1 MDIIL
6 ENEWKL
12 NFEIYNEA
20 FKINFFKSFQIY
32 SKKFYLDELIQFQL
46 FKVYSSIENIINF
59 IKKSVTQKKFIFE
72 RK

>member
-20 FKINFFKSFQIY
+20 FKINFLNHFKFIQKSFI
-32 SKKFYLDELIQFQL
+32 LM
-46 FKVYSSIENIINF
+46 N
-59 IKKSVTQKKFIFE
+59 
-72 RK
+72 